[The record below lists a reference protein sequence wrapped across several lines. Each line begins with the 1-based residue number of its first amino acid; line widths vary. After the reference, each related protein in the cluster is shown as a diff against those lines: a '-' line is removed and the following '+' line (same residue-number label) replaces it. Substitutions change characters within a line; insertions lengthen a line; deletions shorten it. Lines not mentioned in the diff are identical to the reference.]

1 MIGMLL
7 NVVHGQV
14 QKNQRKHITKES
26 KGFHN
31 HSTLILI
38 LQFDLNIWFRASGP
52 ETLTRLWRLPWQE
65 PCPALPWATGTI
77 LRLTHSWLGLCPKQF
92 ALSWLL
98 TYLVPRSHV
107 DEAVNKI
114 ACVAGVWKGRER
126 EFARET
132 RGAREEG
139 RREGNACQETIVFS
153 SLLPRAPLAF
163 LSRLKLPF
171 PKLPFPSLLK
181 RRPRRL
187 SIRDLGMR

>member
-14 QKNQRKHITKES
+14 QNSQRKHITKES

-38 LQFDLNIWFRASGP
+38 LEFDLNIWFRASGP
-52 ETLTRLWRLPWQE
+52 EKLTRLWRLPWQE

-98 TYLVPRSHV
+98 TYLVPRSLV
-107 DEAVNKI
+107 DEAVNKRSGYEI
-114 ACVAGVWKGRER
+114 SFSPDEIEVFYMSCMIHSTKTYNRRQNELR
-126 EFARET
+126 HFA
-132 RGAREEG
+132 
-139 RREGNACQETIVFS
+139 Q
-153 SLLPRAPLAF
+153 
-163 LSRLKLPF
+163 K
-171 PKLPFPSLLK
+171 
-181 RRPRRL
+181 
-187 SIRDLGMR
+187 